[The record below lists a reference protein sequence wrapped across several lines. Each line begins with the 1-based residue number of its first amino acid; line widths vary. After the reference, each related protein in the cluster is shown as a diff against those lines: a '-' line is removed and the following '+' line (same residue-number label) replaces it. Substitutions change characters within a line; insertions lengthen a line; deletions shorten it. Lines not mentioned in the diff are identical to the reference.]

1 MKIDGINLITS
12 TKEHGKKFYLI
23 TGNEKTL
30 MEAVCEKI
38 IQDYKSE
45 PSVKIKK
52 IKELDFNYNS
62 VELFHN
68 KCLYIISDLNN
79 IEKDDLE
86 RLMENNDTYVFIKE
100 NSPKT
105 NIKKKLFLERNDSYV
120 VDCYEMTKEKK
131 GLILNKFIN
140 DFELNID
147 KSLFWLLVEKL
158 DNKYGLYIN
167 ELNKLGK
174 LNKKNIKLDDINK
187 LISINGS
194 GKEKIFFEILNDS
207 KKLIEIYNKKISNQ
221 NDVYDFYFIF
231 KQFCNLILNNINQSD
246 FEKNIPKYLFR
257 ERGFLLNIFQKY
269 DDRKKVALLKLLLKT
284 EKSFRKDSSLTN
296 MIGLRF
302 LLNFRKLTIS

>member
-1 MKIDGINLITS
+1 M
-12 TKEHGKKFYLI
+12 
-23 TGNEKTL
+23 
-30 MEAVCEKI
+30 
-38 IQDYKSE
+38 
-45 PSVKIKK
+45 
-52 IKELDFNYNS
+52 
-62 VELFHN
+62 
-68 KCLYIISDLNN
+68 
-79 IEKDDLE
+79 
-86 RLMENNDTYVFIKE
+86 
-100 NSPKT
+100 
-105 NIKKKLFLERNDSYV
+105 
-120 VDCYEMTKEKK
+120 
-131 GLILNKFIN
+131 
-140 DFELNID
+140 
-147 KSLFWLLVEKL
+147 LVEKL

-257 ERGFLLNIFQKY
+257 EKGFLLNIFQKY

>member
-1 MKIDGINLITS
+1 
-12 TKEHGKKFYLI
+12 
-23 TGNEKTL
+23 
-30 MEAVCEKI
+30 
-38 IQDYKSE
+38 
-45 PSVKIKK
+45 
-52 IKELDFNYNS
+52 
-62 VELFHN
+62 
-68 KCLYIISDLNN
+68 
-79 IEKDDLE
+79 
-86 RLMENNDTYVFIKE
+86 MENNDTYVFIKE